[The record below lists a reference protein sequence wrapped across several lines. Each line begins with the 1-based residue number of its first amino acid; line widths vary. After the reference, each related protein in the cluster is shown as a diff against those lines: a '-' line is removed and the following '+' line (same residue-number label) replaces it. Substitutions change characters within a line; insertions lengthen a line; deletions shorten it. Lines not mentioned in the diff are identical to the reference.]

1 MADHSN
7 AEELVGSRAGY
18 CSLAVGR
25 KPGRHSADFQAMA
38 GSSAARFLDD
48 HFPDDRSTGDHL
60 IGPGSACSLVVPGDF
75 AAAVR

>member
-48 HFPDDRSTGDHL
+48 HL